1 MTNRYLLFA
10 LGLMAVV
17 LVLAPWLD
25 MFGTPGAGP
34 SGASA
39 GGVGLPVIGSVGP
52 PVVAVAPLPPP
63 TVMGAGIAIDR
74 DGNGQFK
81 LDAMVNDQ
89 PLRMV
94 VDTGA
99 DTLALGEADAR
110 TIGID
115 PDPSRYTAMVTTASG
130 TAHAAHV
137 RIDRLE
143 VAGHDLGAVDALVVR
158 GLTTS
163 LLGLSVLRKVGTVQ
177 LSGDRMIIG
186 P

>member
-10 LGLMAVV
+10 VGLVVVV
-17 LVLAPWLD
+17 LVLAPWLN
-25 MFGTPGAGP
+25 MFGTPGAGSSADAVGP
-34 SGASA
+34 SVVAGAA
-39 GGVGLPVIGSVGP
+39 APPPPLQPAIGGGV
-52 PVVAVAPLPPP
+52 
-63 TVMGAGIAIDR
+63 AIDR

-89 PLRMV
+89 LLRMV

-110 TIGID
+110 TIGIE
-115 PDPSRYTAMVTTASG
+115 PDPSRYTTTVTTASG
-130 TAHAAHV
+130 TAYAAPV

>member
-25 MFGTPGAGP
+25 TFGTPGAGP
-34 SGASA
+34 AA
-39 GGVGLPVIGSVGP
+39 GGGTVGPAVVGSVGP
-52 PVVAVAPLPPP
+52 PVVARAAAPP
-63 TVMGAGIAIDR
+63 VMGGGIAIDR

-130 TAHAAHV
+130 TAYAAHV